1 MRGEQTRGARR
12 CVGLGLALLALGLL
26 ALRAPAQTVDSVI
39 TNALFEP
46 HSVAVDPNNNI
57 YVTDSANNRI
67 VKLGSDSTLLSPLSG
82 VAGQSGTRDGVGL
95 LARFA
100 SPEGIVLARGGLV
113 VADSANHSIRFVT
126 LTGTASTLAGTPATP
141 GFADGA
147 GAAATFSFPIGLG
160 ADTNG
165 NVFIADSKNQAIRK
179 LDTTDV
185 VSTIPIA
192 VGELFEPSSVVVGD
206 DNNLWVADTR
216 NHTVKLIAQDGT
228 VLLRVGANSR
238 FDSGAQ
244 DSLYAAEARFNRP
257 SGLLWLGPAVG
268 LLVSDTGN
276 HALRRVFFNPIVG
289 DYSTETLAGTPGES
303 GFADGPAITAKFSS
317 PTGLARDPINGGFL
331 VCDLANNA
339 LRRVQ
344 TTAPL
349 PPVSEPKI
357 GWVDFIEDDF
367 GNTISILRPV
377 KQAVF
382 NNPVI
387 VAILSEA
394 ATETYYTFGP
404 TPPSTFEDNIPTP
417 SRTTGNSPPPYE
429 DGLAPADVPPSII
442 SPQPDVT
449 IKAVG
454 LQDGRRPSLVV
465 VARFQFKTA
474 NPSISGDNP
483 ASFAL
488 NEETVGAEM
497 WFTTDG
503 SEPTDD
509 GSNPASV
516 GPKFDGD
523 KVSLAI
529 GEEPILFK
537 VRAFKREFLP
547 SGILTKE
554 FSPTNFV
561 PNKISFGFE
570 VGEASSEFVGAAGQ
584 RFYAPVTLTLIPN
597 QTIYSLQFNVT
608 VTNVAGPVVAP
619 GAVDFQTALVKPIPG
634 TAPLRYQDIPP
645 SFFTNVTF
653 TDLSFT
659 NSALNLIGLGW
670 LERFGETNLFDT
682 LKQDLVTFSQ
692 PHDTI
697 FSGLLGNVVVGSY
710 SFVIPPSAD
719 TSSTYE
725 IQIGRPSGTD
735 DGVSSDVFIDTPT
748 DGSLGGGALN
758 ALKHVTVGSRPYV
771 VGDVAPFRWFNAG
784 DFGDT
789 NLLNNDVL
797 QVFESAVYTAQ
808 PSLFRLPPPGSDF
821 FDGMDSSDATTNPLL
836 LASDGNDT
844 EINNVK
850 FGDGVLDVTDVHIT
864 FRRSLDHTLAWY
876 ARYWTNGVRFATNVN
891 NLFRDPTNVFPA
903 RPAVTLSS
911 ENMPS
916 VIFSAG
922 AAQAA
927 PGEMVEVPLVAD
939 VRGDFPL
946 RVMLMNVSVQPRNGA
961 PALAEAVQF
970 ASVPSLGDPALTR
983 ALAPNNYAAAW
994 LNRGVSGVS
1003 GRAPVGV
1010 LKFRL
1015 PADAAPDATYLVH
1028 FDHVSASPNGL
1039 GVFPQTLEDGLV
1051 TVQGQPVSPWNDA
1064 IPDAWRARYFGSV
1077 TNPLAGPNG
1086 DPDGDGMSNL
1096 AEYKAGTDP
1105 MKTDSA
1111 LRVLKIEA
1119 VASGPGEAPMIALR
1133 WPTIASKRYVVERS
1147 AALDGGWTAVGDP
1160 IAGDGQLAEF
1170 IDPSAADRPHFYRV
1184 RLAE

>member
-1 MRGEQTRGARR
+1 MSFA
-12 CVGLGLALLALGLL
+12 LAAWC
-26 ALRAPAQTVDSVI
+26 AASASAQTVDSVI

-67 VKLGSDSTLLSPLSG
+67 VKLASDSTLLSVLSG

-113 VADSANHSIRFVT
+113 VADSANHSIRLVT
-126 LTGTASTLAGTPATP
+126 LTGTASTLAGTPGTP

-147 GAAATFSFPIGLG
+147 GATATFSFPIGLG

-179 LDTTDV
+179 LDTSDV

-192 VGELFEPSSVVVGD
+192 VGELFEPSAVVVGD

-244 DSLYAAEARFNRP
+244 DSLYAEEARFNRP

-289 DYSTETLAGTPGES
+289 DYSTETLAGIPGES

-344 TTAPL
+344 TSAPL

-367 GNTISILRPV
+367 GNTVSILRPV

-387 VAILSEA
+387 IAILSEP
-394 ATETYYTFGP
+394 ATETYYTFGT

-417 SRTTGNSPPPYE
+417 DRSSGNSPPAYE
-429 DGLAPADVPPSII
+429 DGLSPIDVPPSII

-454 LQDGRRPSLVV
+454 LQDGRRPSPVV

-483 ASFAL
+483 ASFVL
-488 NEETVGAEM
+488 NEETLGAEM
-497 WFTTDG
+497 WYTTDG

-516 GPKFDGD
+516 GPRFDGD
-523 KVSLAI
+523 KVTLAI
-529 GEEPILFK
+529 GDEVILFK

-547 SGILTKE
+547 SGILTRE

-570 VGEASSEFVGAAGQ
+570 AGEASSEFVAAAGQ

-608 VTNVAGPVVAP
+608 VTNVTGPVVTP
-619 GAVDFQTALVKPIPG
+619 GAVDFQTTLVKPIPG
-634 TAPLRYQDIPP
+634 TAPLKYAEIAP
-645 SFFTNVTF
+645 SFFTNFLLPGFTNLTF
-653 TDLSFT
+653 TNT
-659 NSALNLIGLGW
+659 TINLLGVGW
-670 LERFGETNLFDT
+670 LERYGETNLYDT
-682 LKQDLVTFSQ
+682 LKQDLITFSQ

-697 FSGLLGNVVVGSY
+697 FSGLAGKVVVGSY

-719 TSSTYE
+719 TDSAYE

-758 ALKHVTVGSRPYV
+758 AIKHVTVGSRPYV

-789 NLLNNDVL
+789 NLLNNDVM
-797 QVFESAVYTAQ
+797 QVFETVAYAEPAYNPTTGRYENLI
-808 PSLFRLPPPGSDF
+808 SLFRPAPHDSDF
-821 FDGMDSSDATTNPLL
+821 FDAMDSSDATKNPLL
-836 LASDGNDT
+836 LASNGDDT
-844 EINNVK
+844 EINNVQ
-850 FGDGVLDVTDVHIT
+850 FGDGVLDVSDVFVT
-864 FRRSLDHTLAWY
+864 FRRSLDPTLAWY
-876 ARYWTNGVRFATNVN
+876 ARYWTNGVRAAVNVN
-891 NLFRDPTNVFPA
+891 NLFRDPTNVFRA
-903 RPAVTLSS
+903 RPAGALSS

-922 AAQAA
+922 AAPGA

-970 ASVPSLGDPALTR
+970 ASVPSLGEPALSR
-983 ALAPNNYAAAW
+983 AVAPNNYAAAW
-994 LNRGVSGVS
+994 LNRGVAGVS
-1003 GRAPVGV
+1003 GQAPVGV
-1010 LKFRL
+1010 LKFRV
-1015 PADAAPDATYLVH
+1015 PAEAAPDATYLVH
-1028 FDHVSASPNGL
+1028 FEHVSASPNGL
-1039 GVFPQTLEDGLV
+1039 GLFPQTLEDGLV

-1064 IPDAWRARYFGSV
+1064 IPDAWRVNYFGSV
-1077 TNPLAGPNG
+1077 TNPLSAPNG

-1105 MKTDSA
+1105 MKADSA
-1111 LRVLKIEA
+1111 LRVMKIEA

-1133 WPTIASKRYVVERS
+1133 WPTIAGRRYIIERS
-1147 AALDGGWTAVGDP
+1147 ASLSGGWTVVGDP
-1160 IAGDGQLAEF
+1160 MVGDGQLAEF
-1170 IDPSAADRPHFYRV
+1170 IEPSAADRPHFYRV